1 MRPKKDLTRKKLRLD
16 NDVTKDKPAPER
28 INPGVDEKLDLTG
41 IICPINFVKTK
52 LKLED
57 METGQIL
64 ELILDDGEPMRNVP
78 RSIKEEGHK
87 IVKVENLGKTYRLL
101 VEKG

>member
-1 MRPKKDLTRKKLRLD
+1 M
-16 NDVTKDKPAPER
+16 TKDKPAPER
-28 INPGVDEKLDLTG
+28 INQGADEKLDLTG
-41 IICPINFVKTK
+41 VICPINFVKTK